1 MSDRAQ
7 VNRERW
13 QRVEEIFAQA
23 IERSPADRAA
33 LLDDACA
40 GDAALRAEV
49 ESLLAA
55 EASAPGFIESPAIDV
70 LAGELAPEFDDAL
83 VGAVLGSYQVGE
95 LIGSGGMGD
104 VYRARDTQLQR
115 DVALK
120 VLPAVVDDAVEPG
133 RDARIARFRREAKLL
148 ASLNHPNV
156 GAIHGFVEGRIGRS
170 RAGDAVYA
178 LALELVDG
186 PTLAERI
193 AEGPI
198 PVADALAIARQIA
211 DGIQA
216 AHAHG
221 VIHRDL
227 KPSNIKLR
235 PDGTVKILDF
245 GLAKALDDAAEAGGA
260 SPLTTPAGSPP
271 SLQASTTLGTAAYM
285 SPEQAQG
292 RAVDQRGDVWAFG
305 AVLFEMLTG
314 CRAFEG
320 RGVQDTLAAVLRHDV
335 NWGALPAATPA
346 ATRALLLRCLA
357 RDPARRPRDLGEAR
371 RALEPPRPARISRRA
386 AVATLG
392 LGATAA
398 AAAWYF
404 AASPRRRRTGAVRLP
419 FILPKEASVLLPASR
434 QALAMSPD
442 GALFVYAAGKQLY
455 RRSLA
460 DLDAQPLAG
469 TEGLSSV
476 HQPTFSPDGR
486 FVAFWAESDRTIKR
500 VPVEGGSARTICAAD
515 NPFGMSWDDEG
526 LLVGQG
532 RRGILRVAV
541 DSGSTQILIRVADGE
556 EAHGP
561 QRLSDGAILYTIA
574 TGVEWMRWEDAR
586 VVIQT
591 PGSSERTTVVEQ
603 GADARVLPTGHL
615 VFARGLTVLA
625 AGFDQRRRQLTT
637 TPVPVIEPVTRGSD
651 RNTGTAQFSTSDTGR
666 LVYVPA
672 TFIGPEWADVQLAI
686 ADRSGTLERLPL
698 PPGPYRGVR
707 ASPTGRRFTF
717 VTDRGPIHAIYT
729 CNLDGRV
736 EPRRLP
742 GPGSNRHPLFAT
754 TADGERLVFQSDRE
768 GDRALYWQDPD
779 GTALAERMTRPGPG
793 ESHAPESWSGE
804 TLLFSVIKGFDV
816 SLWTLTLRD
825 RAPVPFG
832 GVHSAYPINA
842 RFSPDGRW
850 IAYTTHDVANGTRTD
865 IFVQPF
871 PATGV
876 THRLPVAN
884 PPNAP
889 TSTPHK
895 PSWSPDGRELF
906 YVPRLGAFEVVPI
919 VTEPTFAFGPATPVK
934 RQFTPGA
941 PTFRAL
947 FDMMPDGR
955 FIGVVPLEGND
966 SVANNN
972 PGIQVVLDWFDELNS
987 RVPL

>member
-1 MSDRAQ
+1 

-13 QRVEEIFAQA
+13 QRVEAIFAHA
-23 IERSPADRAA
+23 LDSSPADRAA

-49 ESLLAA
+49 ESLLACD
-55 EASAPGFIESPAIDV
+55 ASGAGFIESPAIDV
-70 LAGELAPEFDDAL
+70 LAGDLAPDFDDAL
-83 VGAVLGSYQVGE
+83 VGAVLGGYQVGE
-95 LIGSGGMGD
+95 LLGSGGMGD

-120 VLPAVVDDAVEPG
+120 VLPAIVDDVVEQG
-133 RDARIARFRREAKLL
+133 RDTRITRFRREAKLL

-156 GAIHGFVEGRIGRS
+156 GAIHGFVEGRIGRGHD
-170 RAGDAVYA
+170 RDPVYA
-178 LALELVDG
+178 LALELVEG

-193 AEGPI
+193 AEGPL
-198 PVADALAIARQIA
+198 PVAEALAIARQIA

-221 VIHRDL
+221 VVHRDL
-227 KPSNIKLR
+227 KPANIKLR

-245 GLAKALDDAAEAGGA
+245 GLAKALDDAAEAGARSPLEPPGA
-260 SPLTTPAGSPP
+260 SPA

-292 RAVDQRGDVWAFG
+292 RAVDQRSDVWAFG
-305 AVLFEMLTG
+305 AVLYEMLTG
-314 CRAFEG
+314 RRAFEG
-320 RGVQDTLAAVLRHDV
+320 HGVQDTLAAVLRQDV
-335 NWGALPAATPA
+335 KWSALPAATPA
-346 ATRALLLRCLA
+346 ATRALLLRCLD
-357 RDPARRPRDLGEAR
+357 RDPARRPRDLNEAR
-371 RALEPPRPARISRRA
+371 RALDPPRPQRISRRA

-392 LGATAA
+392 IGATTA

-404 AASPRRRRTGAVRLP
+404 AAPPRRRTGAVRLP

-434 QALAMSPD
+434 QALALAPD
-442 GALFVYAAGKQLY
+442 GTLFVYAASNQLY

-469 TEGLSSV
+469 TEGLSRV
-476 HQPTFSPDGR
+476 HLPTFSPDGR
-486 FVAFWAESDRTIKR
+486 LVAFWAESDRTLKC
-500 VPVEGGSARTICAAD
+500 VPVEGGPARTICETD

-532 RRGILRVAV
+532 RRGILRVDA
-541 DSGSTQILIRVADGE
+541 DSGRAQAVIRVADGE

-561 QRLSDGAILYTIA
+561 QRLADGSILYTIA

-586 VVIQT
+586 IVMQT

-603 GADARVLPTGHL
+603 GADARVLSTGHL
-615 VFARGLTVLA
+615 VFARGQTILA
-625 AGFDQRRRQLTT
+625 AGFDRRRRQLTT
-637 TPVPVIEPVTRGSD
+637 TPVPVIEPVMRGND
-651 RNTGTAQFSTSDTGR
+651 RNTGTAHFSTSDTGR

-672 TFIGPEWADVQLAI
+672 RFIGPEWADVQLVI
-686 ADRSGTLERLPL
+686 ADRSGAMERLPL

-707 ASPTGRRFTF
+707 ASSTGRRFTF
-717 VTDRGPIHAIYT
+717 VTDRAPIHAIYT
-729 CNLDGRV
+729 CDLDRGA
-736 EPRRLP
+736 EPRRLA
-742 GPGSNRHPLFAT
+742 GPGNNRHPLFAT
-754 TADGERLVFQSDRE
+754 TPDGERLVFQSDRE
-768 GDRALYWQDPD
+768 GDRGLYWQDPA
-779 GTALAERMTRPGPG
+779 GTAPAERLTTPAPG
-793 ESHAPESWSGE
+793 ESHAPESWAGE

-816 SLWTLTLRD
+816 SLWTLTLSD
-825 RAPVPFG
+825 RTPVLFG

-842 RFSPDGRW
+842 DFSPDGRW
-850 IAYTTHDVANGTRTD
+850 IAYTRHNDVNGERTD

-876 THRLPVAN
+876 THRLSVTN
-884 PPNAP
+884 PANAP
-889 TSTPHK
+889 SATPHK
-895 PSWSPDGRELF
+895 PVWSPDGRELF
-906 YVPRLGAFEVVPI
+906 YVPRLGGFEVVRV
-919 VTEPTFAFGPATPVK
+919 VTAPQFAFGPATPVK

-941 PTFRAL
+941 PTFRAM

-955 FIGVVPLEGND
+955 FIGVVPLGGND
-966 SVANNN
+966 NVANNN
-972 PGIQVVLDWFDELNS
+972 PGIQVVLDWFDELQTK
-987 RVPL
+987 VPL

>member
-1 MSDRAQ
+1 MSAGTRM
-7 VNRERW
+7 NRERW

-23 IERSPADRAA
+23 IDGAPADRAA

-55 EASAPGFIESPAIDV
+55 EASALGFIESPAIDI
-70 LAGELAPEFDDAL
+70 LAGELAPDFDDAL
-83 VGAVLGSYQVGE
+83 VGAVLGGYQVGE
-95 LIGSGGMGD
+95 LLGSGGMGD

-120 VLPAVVDDAVEPG
+120 VLPAVVDDGAELG

-156 GAIHGFVEGRIGRS
+156 GAIYGFVEGRIGRG
-170 RAGDAVYA
+170 RDGDAIYA
-178 LALELVDG
+178 LALELVEG

-198 PVADALAIARQIA
+198 PPTEALAIARQIA
-211 DGIQA
+211 DGINA

-221 VIHRDL
+221 VVHRDL

-245 GLAKALDDAAEAGGA
+245 GLAKALDDATETGTRGALERPGGGPA
-260 SPLTTPAGSPP
+260 SQ
-271 SLQASTTLGTAAYM
+271 QASTTLGTAAYM
-285 SPEQAQG
+285 SPEQVQG
-292 RAVDQRGDVWAFG
+292 RAVDQRSDVWAFG
-305 AVLFEMLTG
+305 VVLYEMLTG
-314 CRAFEG
+314 RRAFEG
-320 RGVQDTLAAVLRHDV
+320 LGVQDTLAAVLRQDV
-335 NWGALPAATPA
+335 NWSVLPAATPT
-346 ATRALLLRCLA
+346 ATRALLLRCLD
-357 RDPARRPRDLGEAR
+357 RDPAKRPRDLIEAR
-371 RALEPPRPARISRRA
+371 HLLEPPQTLHISRRA
-386 AVATLG
+386 AVAAVG
-392 LGATAA
+392 LGAMGA

-404 AASPRRRRTGAVRLP
+404 ASSPRRRTGAVRLP

-460 DLDAQPLAG
+460 DLDAQPLTG
-469 TEGLSSV
+469 TEGLGSV

-486 FVAFWAESDRTIKR
+486 FVAFWAEADRTLKR
-500 VPVEGGSARTICAAD
+500 VPVEGGSARTICATD

-541 DSGSTQILIRVADGE
+541 ESGRARTVIRVADGE

-586 VVIQT
+586 VAIQT
-591 PGSSERTTVVEQ
+591 PGSSQWTTVVEH

-625 AGFDQRRRQLTT
+625 AGFDPRRRRLTT

-686 ADRSGTLERLPL
+686 ADRSGALERLPL

-717 VTDRGPIHAIYT
+717 VTDREPIHAIYT
-729 CNLDGRV
+729 CNLDGTV

-742 GPGSNRHPLFAT
+742 GPGNNRHPLFAT

-779 GTALAERMTRPGPG
+779 GTASAERMTRPGPG

-825 RAPVPFG
+825 RTPVPFG

-842 RFSPDGRW
+842 TFSPDGRW
-850 IAYTTHDVANGTRTD
+850 IAYTTHDVANGARTD

-884 PPNAP
+884 PPDAP
-889 TSTPHK
+889 ASTPHK
-895 PSWSPDGRELF
+895 PTWSPDGRELF
-906 YVPRLGAFEVVPI
+906 YVPRLGGFEVVPV
-919 VTEPTFAFGPATPVK
+919 VTEPEFAFGPAAPVK

-947 FDMMPDGR
+947 FDVMPDGR

-972 PGIQVVLDWFDELNS
+972 PGIQVVLDWFDELQTKA
-987 RVPL
+987 PI